1 MRDSTV
7 ELDGPRLCVRLG
19 RAHRLLSHAVLR
31 PGFVEADAVAWLQVR
46 DEELAPPVDP
56 VRLLADRLGEAGLE
70 DAVGLLTSAELAG
83 FVEVERAVG
92 SLSVRTVATVGLD
105 NARRAGDEWDVA
117 PPAVGTINVLV
128 LASIPVADA
137 ALVEMLAVAAEARAM
152 AVLEGGV
159 PSRRSGRPATGT
171 GTDCTV
177 VGAPCGVPVTEY
189 AGKHTALG
197 HLVGSSV
204 AEAVGRGV
212 AAWLERHPSR
222 RAAGTVS

>member
-1 MRDSTV
+1 MGDTTV
-7 ELDGPRLCVRLG
+7 HLDGSRLCVRFA
-19 RAHRLLSHAVLR
+19 RTHRLLSHAVLR
-31 PGFVEADAVAWLQVR
+31 PGLVEADAVVWLQVR

-56 VRLLADRLGEAGLE
+56 VRLLADHLADAGLA

-83 FVEVERAVG
+83 FVDVERRAG
-92 SLSVRTVATVGLD
+92 DLSVRTIATVGLD
-105 NARRAGDEWDVA
+105 NARRAGDDWDVA

-128 LASIPVADA
+128 RASLPVADA

-159 PSRRSGRPATGT
+159 ASRRSGRPATGT

-177 VGAPCGVPVTEY
+177 VAAPCGVPVAEY

-197 HLVGSSV
+197 HLVGSTV

-222 RAAGTVS
+222 RAARSAS